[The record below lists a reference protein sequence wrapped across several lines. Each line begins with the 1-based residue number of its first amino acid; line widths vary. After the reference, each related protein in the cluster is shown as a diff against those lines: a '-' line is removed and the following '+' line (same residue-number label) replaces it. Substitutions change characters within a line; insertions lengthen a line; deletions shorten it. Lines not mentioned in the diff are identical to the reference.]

1 MKKMVKCDMCGREMR
16 TAPGCDERFAYI
28 LLKGKIYERIR
39 TSSNDVCQNGRCGDC
54 GSTPGHLHHPECD
67 MERCPR
73 CGGQLISCGCAGNT
87 MISEIIGTSFELE
100 ARRGFKPDIKPYKK
114 GANPVFPY
122 SNLKEG
128 DILYGKVHPPKLY
141 GRRK

>member
-1 MKKMVKCDMCGREMR
+1 MEML
-16 TAPGCDERFAYI
+16 TGSGLVVRFAYI
-28 LLKGKIYERIR
+28 LLKVKIYERKR

-54 GSTPGHLHHPECD
+54 GSTPGHLHHPGCD

-73 CGGQLISCGCAGNT
+73 CGGQLLGCECGGDNYL
-87 MISEIIGTSFELE
+87 SDLIGTKFELE
-100 ARRGFKPDIKPYKK
+100 GRLRLKPYVKPYKK

-122 SNLKEG
+122 SNQNEK
-128 DILYGKVHPPKLY
+128 DILYGKVHLPKLY